1 LRLLSASTDV
11 DFYIEVFCQPV
22 CYGKLLQIA
31 LPPCAMKRELP
42 ENPGDE
48 TNEQRSDLSLLVIP
62 NPAHSSVTFQYQI
75 PSDDQSDPINTVIL
89 VTDATGRA
97 IKSFKL
103 TDPLG
108 LITTDITTFTPGVY
122 FVTLL
127 TNRHPAITK
136 KLLIMKN

>member
-1 LRLLSASTDV
+1 MKSFITIQLKQQST
-11 DFYIEVFCQPV
+11 FIF
-22 CYGKLLQIA
+22 IA
-31 LPPCAMKRELP
+31 ALCFFLMAK
-42 ENPGDE
+42 
-48 TNEQRSDLSLLVIP
+48 
-62 NPAHSSVTFQYQI
+62 PAHSSVMFQYQI

-97 IKSFKL
+97 IKSFNL

-122 FVTLL
+122 FVTLV

-136 KLLIMKN
+136 KLLIMRN